1 MAAYIYLLL
10 FATIRPRFII
20 SDFYTGIHPYICRA
34 LLADIEAHYSDPTK
48 PYPKEENPLMYEL
61 TGYLES
67 AGFHNPLMK
76 VQNLFWKKCQHI
88 KIERQKLLVEFGFF
102 HPSIM
107 GMTNFFKSYYKLH
120 MFHIRLVQNLI

>member
-1 MAAYIYLLL
+1 MAAYINLLL
-10 FATIRPRFII
+10 FAIIRTRFII

-76 VQNLFWKKCQHI
+76 VHNLLLKKGQHI

-102 HPSIM
+102 
-107 GMTNFFKSYYKLH
+107 L
-120 MFHIRLVQNLI
+120 LVLWA